1 MAKPSPSHSSSP
13 ALKALGLA
21 VRDARKGHNFSQ
33 EELALIA
40 GLDRSYLGGVE
51 RGEHNVAL
59 INLIKLSNALGLKLN
74 DLLKQAD
81 L

>member
-1 MAKPSPSHSSSP
+1 MAKPSPSYSNDP

-21 VRDARKGHNFSQ
+21 LRDARKGQNLSQ

-59 INLIKLSNALGLKLN
+59 INLIKLSTALGIKLN
-74 DLLKQAD
+74 DLLKRAD